1 MDCYM
6 LDAKP
11 EALWTIHLAIHPQVN
26 LRNVNRRTYAHYVED
41 ANGKSIKVHWE
52 PVFSNWGYSNVS
64 VYSNYFYLK
73 INGSKKP
80 VDSVE
85 TGYTNMVGGVE

>member
-1 MDCYM
+1 MGSQSRYIGNRFF
-6 LDAKP
+6 LT
-11 EALWTIHLAIHPQVN
+11 EAIATFRFI
-26 LRNVNRRTYAHYVED
+26 RNICGT
-41 ANGKSIKVHWE
+41 KSCKKFLIYRCF
-52 PVFSNWGYSNVS
+52 PS

-85 TGYTNMVGGVE
+85 TGYKNMVGGVE